1 MQDFEKEERLKKA
14 YHMASEMFNS
24 NIRNDEHWFI
34 DDKYFSYL
42 QQYRAI
48 ANAYIHEVFKNWK
61 DRTDKLDVIKVLF
74 DDISS
79 SQVVF
84 VLATICECFKENK
97 VEDDTYFKDIL
108 SYAVSKKAVE
118 LLDAVAVER
127 RLKLVQKNLRGYLDN
142 YQNPCSSN
150 IKIWLMNE
158 MKKTSKKISSIL
170 YEQEYMCLPDST
182 SHFVKKVLNDLQ
194 FNFDGY
200 NKFRLDGEYF
210 HIENKIEMPKI
221 TLDTSTKSDFKNNLP
236 IIERL
241 RYING
246 VLIELNNDSVKIGFA
261 KPRINDNELKNAYNY
276 ATNYNYLS
284 KQDFKLKF

>member
-1 MQDFEKEERLKKA
+1 MQNTEKEERLKKA
-14 YHMASEMFNS
+14 YLMASEMFNS
-24 NIRNDEHWFI
+24 YERRDDYWHI
-34 DDKYFSYL
+34 DDKYYSYL
-42 QQYRAI
+42 QQYRGI
-48 ANAYIHEVFKNWK
+48 ANTYICEAFKNWK